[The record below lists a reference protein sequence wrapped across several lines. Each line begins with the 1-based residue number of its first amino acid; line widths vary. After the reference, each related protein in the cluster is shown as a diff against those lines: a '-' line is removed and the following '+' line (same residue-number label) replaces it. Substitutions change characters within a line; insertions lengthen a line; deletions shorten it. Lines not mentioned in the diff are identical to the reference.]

1 MCQNLNENLRG
12 GDNMK
17 KWFAFLLS
25 LMFVFSLTACNGSK
39 ETGGKTSSNGGSG
52 DSGEIKIGAIFDTS
66 GVAAPLGKGEM
77 DTVQMLADQVNE
89 KGGINGKKIKL
100 IAIDSKSDQNQAVL
114 AMKKVIEQEKVV
126 AVIGGTTSGNSLAML
141 PIAMKA
147 QIPFISVASSKQI
160 NAPDDGSKR
169 DWVFKFAQGDDVVMP
184 KVLDF
189 LEKQGLKK
197 IAWLNVATSYGT
209 SGHEEFKR
217 LVKDYDLNVVIEDE
231 FEATVNDAK
240 AMLTRVKKEN
250 PDAIIVWGTVQETSV
265 VVKNIRELGMNIPIL
280 GSNGLGS
287 KQFIELAGEAAN
299 GVYFPAGK
307 LPVIDQIPDSD
318 VQKEV
323 ILNYKTEFEKKFGYP
338 ASTFGGHAY
347 DAFMMLTKAIEE
359 KGANP
364 TDIKSYLENVKE
376 FVGVTGVF
384 KMSEKDHNGL
394 GVDSL
399 VMIEITNGE
408 WKIKE

>member
-1 MCQNLNENLRG
+1 MLGRRMGEVKC
-12 GDNMK
+12 MK
-17 KWFAFLLS
+17 KWISLLTILFFS
-25 LMFVFSLTACNGSK
+25 FSLTACN
-39 ETGGKTSSNGGSG
+39 SSNKTAGNEDTG
-52 DSGEIKIGAIFDTS
+52 GEIKIGAIFDTS
-66 GVAAPLGKGEM
+66 GGAAPLGKGEM
-77 DTVQMLADQVNE
+77 DTVKMLADKVNAE
-89 KGGINGKKIKL
+89 GGINGKKIKL
-100 IAIDSKSDQNQAVL
+100 VAIDSKSDQNQAVL

-126 AVIGGTTSGNSLAML
+126 AVIGGTTSGNTLAML

-147 QIPFISVASSKQI
+147 QVPFISVASSKQI

-169 DWVFKFAQGDDVVMP
+169 DWVFKVAQGDDVVMP
-184 KVLDF
+184 KVLEF
-189 LEKQGLKK
+189 LEKQGLKN

-217 LVKDYDLNVVIEDE
+217 LVKDYDINVVIEEE

-240 AMLTRVKKEN
+240 AMLTRVKKTN
-250 PDAIIVWGTVQETSV
+250 PDAIIVWGTVQESAV

-307 LPVIDQIPDSD
+307 LPVIEQIPDSD

-323 ILNYKTEFEKKFGYP
+323 ILNYKKEFEEKFGYA

-347 DAFMMLTKAIEE
+347 DAFVMLTQAIKE
-359 KGANP
+359 KG
-364 TDIKSYLENVKE
+364 TDPKEIKAYLEQIKE

-384 KMSEKDHNGL
+384 KMSEQDHNGL

-399 VMIEITNGE
+399 IMIEIANGE
-408 WKIKE
+408 WKVKE

>member
-1 MCQNLNENLRG
+1 MEKTGRGVTYEEVDFLTNNAVFYLCVNGLQQWGQNNRKREDG
-12 GDNMK
+12 
-17 KWFAFLLS
+17 
-25 LMFVFSLTACNGSK
+25 
-39 ETGGKTSSNGGSG
+39 
-52 DSGEIKIGAIFDTS
+52 GEIKIGAIFDTS
-66 GVAAPLGKGEM
+66 GSAAPLGKGEM
-77 DTVQMLADQVNE
+77 DTVKMLTDQVNAE
-89 KGGINGKKIKL
+89 GGINGKKIKL

-114 AMKKVIEQEKVV
+114 AMKKVIEQEKVA
-126 AVIGGTTSGNSLAML
+126 AVIGGTTSGNTLAML

-147 QIPFISVASSKQI
+147 QVPFISVASSKQI

-169 DWVFKFAQGDDVVMP
+169 DWVFKVAQGDDVVMP

-189 LEKQGLKK
+189 LEKQGLKN

-217 LVKDYDLNVVIEDE
+217 LVKDYDLNVLIEEE

-240 AMLTRVKKEN
+240 AMLTRVKKTN
-250 PDAIIVWGTVQETSV
+250 PDAVIVWGTVQESAV

-287 KQFIELAGEAAN
+287 KQFIELAGKAAN

-307 LPVIDQIPDSD
+307 LPVVEQIPDSD

-323 ILNYKTEFEKKFGYP
+323 ISKYKKEFEEKFGYA

-347 DAFMMLTKAIEE
+347 DAFMMLTEAIKEKGTDPKAI
-359 KGANP
+359 KA
-364 TDIKSYLENVKE
+364 YLEQIKE

-384 KMSEKDHNGL
+384 KMSEQDHNGL

-399 VMIEITNGE
+399 IMIEIANGE
-408 WKIKE
+408 WKVKE

>member
-1 MCQNLNENLRG
+1 
-12 GDNMK
+12 MK
-17 KWFAFLLS
+17 KWVSIFVTCLLVFLLA
-25 LMFVFSLTACNGSK
+25 AC
-39 ETGGKTSSNGGSG
+39 TSSQETSGKKEEAGGG
-52 DSGEIKIGAIFDTS
+52 GEIKIGAIFDTS

-77 DTVQMLADQVNE
+77 DTVQMLADQINE

-147 QIPFISVASSKQI
+147 QIPFISAASSKQI
-160 NAPDDGSKR
+160 NAPDDGAKR
-169 DWVFKFAQGDDVVMP
+169 DWVFKVAQGDDVVMP

-189 LEKQGLKK
+189 LTKKGWKK

-209 SGHEEFKR
+209 SGHAEFQR
-217 LVKDYDLNVVIEDE
+217 LVKNYDLNVVIEDE

-265 VVKNIRELGMNIPIL
+265 VVKNIRELGMNVPIL

-287 KQFIELAGEAAN
+287 KQFIELAGDAAN

-307 LPVIDQIPDSD
+307 LPVIEQIPANDA
-318 VQKEV
+318 QKEV
-323 ILNYKTEFEKKFGYP
+323 ITTYKKAFEEKFGYP

-347 DAFMMLTKAIEE
+347 DGFMMLTKAIEA
-359 KGANP
+359 KG
-364 TDIKSYLENVKE
+364 TDPKAIKTFLENMKE
-376 FVGVTGVF
+376 FVGVTGIF
-384 KMSEKDHNGL
+384 KMSENDHNGL
-394 GVDSL
+394 NTDSL
-399 VMIEITNGE
+399 VMIEIQNGQ
-408 WKIKE
+408 WKITE

>member
-1 MCQNLNENLRG
+1 
-12 GDNMK
+12 MK
-17 KWFAFLLS
+17 KWFSLLLS
-25 LMFVFSLTACNGSK
+25 FVFTFSLTACNSSK
-39 ETGGKTSSNGGSG
+39 ETGGKTSSSG
-52 DSGEIKIGAIFDTS
+52 DGGEIKIGAIFDTS

-77 DTVQMLADQVNE
+77 DTVQMLVDKVNE

-100 IAIDSKSDQNQAVL
+100 ISIDSKSDQNQAVL

-169 DWVFKFAQGDDVVMP
+169 DWVFKVAQGDDVVMP

-189 LEKQGLKK
+189 LAKQGLKK

-217 LVKDYDLNVVIEDE
+217 LVKNYDLNVVIEDE

-280 GSNGLGS
+280 GSN
-287 KQFIELAGEAAN
+287 
-299 GVYFPAGK
+299 
-307 LPVIDQIPDSD
+307 
-318 VQKEV
+318 
-323 ILNYKTEFEKKFGYP
+323 
-338 ASTFGGHAY
+338 
-347 DAFMMLTKAIEE
+347 
-359 KGANP
+359 
-364 TDIKSYLENVKE
+364 
-376 FVGVTGVF
+376 
-384 KMSEKDHNGL
+384 
-394 GVDSL
+394 
-399 VMIEITNGE
+399 
-408 WKIKE
+408 